1 MCGRADLHHID
12 MFDIFDIFNILDAK
26 YVYKAQKTQKDT
38 KCMETQTHIFASV
51 DMDGASH

>member
-12 MFDIFDIFNILDAK
+12 IFDIFDIFDILDAK